1 MAQTDTA
8 KLDVDDLF
16 PSMSIQVVDAAAPLE
31 LPTDL
36 TAEYT
41 IFLGYRGK
49 W

>member
-1 MAQTDTA
+1 MAQTGSA

-16 PSMSIQVVDAAAPLE
+16 PSMSIQLVDAVAPIE

>member
-1 MAQTDTA
+1 MAQTNSA
-8 KLDVDDLF
+8 KLDVDDVF
-16 PSMSIQVVDAAAPLE
+16 PAMRIQVVDAVAPIE